1 MKVAIR
7 STVIAF
13 ILLISQ
19 TTHAENGYDLWLR
32 YAPIE
37 DQQLL
42 NTYRNQIDGFKL
54 NGNSE
59 TIGVIERE
67 LKRGLSSL
75 LDQPIKRSD
84 TSLLEIE
91 INHPDVINQ
100 LIKLKDDGYII
111 KQVDNRLIISSKTE
125 IGLLY
130 GCFGLLRTLQT
141 RKPLKN
147 IHLIDQPRIQHRI
160 LNHWDNLDRTSERG
174 YAGFSIWDWHKLPG
188 YIDQRYIDYARA
200 NASIGINGTV
210 LTNVNANALVL
221 TPTYLKKVKALADVF
236 RAYGIKVYLTA
247 RFSAPIETGGLKTA
261 DPLDPEVIRWWTD
274 KVNEIYQYIPDF
286 GGFLVKANSEGQPG
300 PQNYGRSH
308 ADGAN
313 MMAKALQPYNGIVM
327 WRAFVYSNEEP
338 EDRAKQAYNEFMPLD
353 GQFEENVVIQVKN
366 GPIDFQPRE
375 PFHPL
380 FGAMKETPLAMEFQ
394 ITQEYLGQATQLV
407 YLAPMYKECL
417 ESDTYAKGKGS
428 TVARAID
435 GSLYDH
441 KLSAISGVANTGT
454 DINWTGHPFGQSNW
468 YAFGRLAWDHQL
480 SSETIANEWTQM
492 TWDSKATVIDN
503 IQSIMMTSWP
513 AAVNYMTPLGLHH
526 LMGTGHHYGPA
537 PWVNNLPRADWN
549 PAYYHKADTIGIGFD
564 RTTSGSDAVSQYF
577 PEVTHLLNDPKT
589 CPEKFLLWFHH
600 LPWDYQMKSGK
611 DLWTELC
618 LSYQTGIN
626 QVRTMQKK
634 WSSLQSDIDTERFQS
649 VTMLLKIQEE
659 EAIWWK
665 DACLWY
671 FQQYAQRAFPKEV
684 ETPTKSLEYYQSL
697 QFPYAPG
704 H

>member
-1 MKVAIR
+1 M
-7 STVIAF
+7 
-13 ILLISQ
+13 
-19 TTHAENGYDLWLR
+19 
-32 YAPIE
+32 
-37 DQQLL
+37 
-42 NTYRNQIDGFKL
+42 
-54 NGNSE
+54 
-59 TIGVIERE
+59 
-67 LKRGLSSL
+67 
-75 LDQPIKRSD
+75 
-84 TSLLEIE
+84 
-91 INHPDVINQ
+91 
-100 LIKLKDDGYII
+100 
-111 KQVDNRLIISSKTE
+111 
-125 IGLLY
+125 
-130 GCFGLLRTLQT
+130 
-141 RKPLKN
+141 
-147 IHLIDQPRIQHRI
+147 
-160 LNHWDNLDRTSERG
+160 
-174 YAGFSIWDWHKLPG
+174 
-188 YIDQRYIDYARA
+188 
-200 NASIGINGTV
+200 
-210 LTNVNANALVL
+210 
-221 TPTYLKKVKALADVF
+221 YLK
-236 RAYGIKVYLTA
+236 
-247 RFSAPIETGGLKTA
+247 
-261 DPLDPEVIRWWTD
+261 
-274 KVNEIYQYIPDF
+274 
-286 GGFLVKANSEGQPG
+286 
-300 PQNYGRSH
+300 
-308 ADGAN
+308 
-313 MMAKALQPYNGIVM
+313 
-327 WRAFVYSNEEP
+327 
-338 EDRAKQAYNEFMPLD
+338 
-353 GQFEENVVIQVKN
+353 
-366 GPIDFQPRE
+366 
-375 PFHPL
+375 
-380 FGAMKETPLAMEFQ
+380 
-394 ITQEYLGQATQLV
+394 
-407 YLAPMYKECL
+407 MYKECL